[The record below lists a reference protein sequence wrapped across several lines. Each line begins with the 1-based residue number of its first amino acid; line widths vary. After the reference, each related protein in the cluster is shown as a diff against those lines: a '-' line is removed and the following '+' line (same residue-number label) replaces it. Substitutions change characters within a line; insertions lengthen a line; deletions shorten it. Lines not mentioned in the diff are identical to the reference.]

1 MDTAPQMAFN
11 GLHITVWI
19 VGQYSWDTWCSTE
32 GEAVLAS
39 RRGTLETMA
48 KKVRGS
54 MRRRMSLKEQPYHKI
69 NSLGIPSVHARYQT
83 QEN

>member
-1 MDTAPQMAFN
+1 MAFN